1 MKGIDIATV
10 RYAIFKQSALANV
23 STDNYPAVIE
33 EFGHDLKEE
42 YLPYINGNGFA
53 ILFTGESGV
62 TPETTYVFMATAT
75 NTVGDKVTKWG
86 SATTSA
92 NPEKFIYPM
101 ESVQLPAG
109 AKPEGDLWT
118 IIHNTHNIK

>member
-42 YLPYINGNGFA
+42 YLPYINGNGRS
-53 ILFTGESGV
+53 E
-62 TPETTYVFMATAT
+62 ERR
-75 NTVGDKVTKWG
+75 VGKECRSRW
-86 SATTSA
+86 S
-92 NPEKFIYPM
+92 PY
-101 ESVQLPAG
+101 
-109 AKPEGDLWT
+109 
-118 IIHNTHNIK
+118 H

>member
-1 MKGIDIATV
+1 MG
-10 RYAIFKQSALANV
+10 
-23 STDNYPAVIE
+23 
-33 EFGHDLKEE
+33 FGDHQRGSGSRPGEGAGRNPRE
-42 YLPYINGNGFA
+42 R
-53 ILFTGESGV
+53 TGSGS
-62 TPETTYVFMATAT
+62 P
-75 NTVGDKVTKWG
+75 VGKPI
-86 SATTSA
+86 A

>member
-1 MKGIDIATV
+1 MGFGDHQRGSGRRPGEGAG
-10 RYAIFKQSALANV
+10 RNRS
-23 STDNYPAVIE
+23 PAGKPI
-33 EFGHDLKEE
+33 
-42 YLPYINGNGFA
+42 
-53 ILFTGESGV
+53 
-62 TPETTYVFMATAT
+62 
-75 NTVGDKVTKWG
+75 
-86 SATTSA
+86 A

>member
-1 MKGIDIATV
+1 
-10 RYAIFKQSALANV
+10 
-23 STDNYPAVIE
+23 
-33 EFGHDLKEE
+33 
-42 YLPYINGNGFA
+42 
-53 ILFTGESGV
+53 
-62 TPETTYVFMATAT
+62 MATAT

-92 NPEKFIYPM
+92 APAAAGRRRRPQPARTNRLRSPVGKPIANPGKFIYPM

>member
-1 MKGIDIATV
+1 M
-10 RYAIFKQSALANV
+10 
-23 STDNYPAVIE
+23 IE

-53 ILFTGESGV
+53 ILFTGEQRRNALKPRTSSWRRR
-62 TPETTYVFMATAT
+62 P

-86 SATTSA
+86 SATTSAAPDAAWAKAQAATRTDEPLRSPAGKPIA